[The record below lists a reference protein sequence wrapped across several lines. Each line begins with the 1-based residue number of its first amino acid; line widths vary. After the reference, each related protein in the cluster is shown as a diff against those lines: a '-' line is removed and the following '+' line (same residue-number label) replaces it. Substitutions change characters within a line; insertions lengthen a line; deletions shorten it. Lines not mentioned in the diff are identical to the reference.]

1 MTARWMSRAAC
12 VDVDPELFFPVAE
25 EGPVLRRAVR
35 AAKSVCARC
44 PVRLECLSF
53 AEVALS
59 DGIAGGLTPEQR
71 RQRRQVRARAARRRG
86 APSRS
91 ASGVSEGLALLADG
105 WTVDEVAREFSVS
118 VRTVQR
124 WSAQA
129 RRGAA

>member
-1 MTARWMSRAAC
+1 
-12 VDVDPELFFPVAE
+12 VDPEIFFPVAE
-25 EGPVLRRAVR
+25 EGPALRRAVR

-44 PVRLECLSF
+44 TVRSECLSF

-71 RQRRQVRARAARRRG
+71 RQRRQVRAKAARRRT
-86 APSRS
+86 PSRS
-91 ASGVSEGLALLADG
+91 KYAVSEGLGLLASG
-105 WTVDEVAREFSVS
+105 WTVDEVAREFGVS
-118 VRTVQR
+118 ERTVQR